1 MSVDIKMY
9 LKCSFIFKLVC
20 LQSSLCIRTRRCKVS
35 CVHLRM
41 SLSMRNFAR
50 HWTMCHVFFGFGS
63 GSHNMQPHHNVGSC
77 KPRAFLQNLCHFSS

>member
-20 LQSSLCIRTRRCKVS
+20 LQSSLCIRTQRCKVS

-41 SLSMRNFAR
+41 SFSMRKFAR
-50 HWTMCHVFFGFGS
+50 HWTMCHLSLVLALARTICN
-63 GSHNMQPHHNVGSC
+63 HTIM
-77 KPRAFLQNLCHFSS
+77 